1 MSNFGKYSAFP
12 QRAVYDPHQD
22 AIIPTWH
29 YNAGEGL
36 NIQQHVW
43 LTLAA
48 GALSGVGVDI
58 EAATKT
64 ADAMLPAALKRLEEL
79 S

>member
-1 MSNFGKYSAFP
+1 MSNFGKHSAHP
-12 QRAVYDPHQD
+12 QGAVYDPHHD
-22 AIIPTWH
+22 MILPAWH
-29 YNAGEGL
+29 FNAGEGL

-58 EAATKT
+58 QAAAKT
-64 ADAMLPAALKRLEEL
+64 ADAMLPTALQRLEEL